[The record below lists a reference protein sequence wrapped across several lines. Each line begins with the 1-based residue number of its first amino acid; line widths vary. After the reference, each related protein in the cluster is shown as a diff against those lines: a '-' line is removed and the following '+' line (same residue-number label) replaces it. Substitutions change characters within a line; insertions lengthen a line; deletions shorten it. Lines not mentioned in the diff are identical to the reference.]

1 MKKVTAFVGSARKR
15 ATYSAAREFLDG
27 LKRLGDVEGE
37 IVPLGDY
44 HLETCRGCKQCFEKG
59 EEFCPFR
66 DDDRN
71 LLIAKI
77 MASDGVVLA
86 TPNYSFNVSGLMK
99 VFLDR
104 LGFLFHRPRFFGKA
118 FTGIVAQGI
127 YGGDK
132 IVDYLDFVGN
142 GLGFNTVKGA
152 CFTAFEPMTDKEK
165 GKVKAAMADLSR
177 RFYKALI
184 KPAYPTPGWMKLMV
198 FRMGRTSIQAELDE
212 RSMDYRYYRD
222 QGWFHSDYFY
232 PARLGLLKRWGGS
245 LFDALALNLAKKRA
259 G

>member
-86 TPNYSFNVSGLMK
+86 TPNYSFNVSGIMK

-127 YGGDK
+127 YGGGK

-152 CFTAFEPMTDKEK
+152 CVTALEPMTQNEK
-165 GKVKAAMADLSR
+165 TKISAKLSDLAR
-177 RFYKALI
+177 RFGQKLGA
-184 KPAYPTPGWMKLMV
+184 PAYPPPAWLKLFA
-198 FRMGRTSIQAELDE
+198 FRMGRSSIKTQLDE

-222 QGWFHSDYFY
+222 KGWFEADYFY
-232 PARLGLLKRWGGS
+232 PVPLGPLKRLGGRLLDS
-245 LFDALALNLAKKRA
+245 LALNLAKKRA
-259 G
+259 D

>member
-15 ATYSAAREFLDG
+15 ATYHATQEFLEN
-27 LKRLGDVEGE
+27 LGSLGGVEWE
-37 IVPLGDY
+37 IVPLGECRI
-44 HLETCRGCKQCFEKG
+44 ETCRGCKQCFEKG
-59 EEFCPFR
+59 EDFCPFR
-66 DDDRN
+66 DDDRDK
-71 LLIAKI
+71 LIAKI
-77 MASDGVVLA
+77 AESDGVVFA

-127 YGGDK
+127 YGGNK
-132 IVDYLDFVGN
+132 ILDYLDFAGN
-142 GLGFNTVKGA
+142 GLGFNTVKGT
-152 CFTAFEPMTDKEK
+152 CFTAFEPMTGKEK
-165 GKVKAAMADLSR
+165 GKISAAMTDLSR
-177 RFYKALI
+177 RFYETLM

-198 FRMGRTSIQAELDE
+198 FRMGRTSIRIELDE

-222 QGWFHSDYFY
+222 QGWFTSDYFY

-245 LFDALALNLAKKRA
+245 LFDSLAVNLAKRRA
-259 G
+259 A